1 MIFAKAGTGG
11 IKCTLRGIIDTEAED
26 FDLTV
31 PTQVIR
37 DHTVGHLK

>member
-1 MIFAKAGTGG
+1 MFCKSCMVLVAT
-11 IKCTLRGIIDTEAED
+11 CTLRGIIDTEAED